1 MGLPAFAWFA
11 MMREHDLAAMGFVVF
26 GEPFSWRE
34 GLGVSLALAAVVV
47 MQTGE

>member
-1 MGLPAFAWFA
+1 
-11 MMREHDLAAMGFVVF
+11 MMREHDLAAMGFVGF